1 MANEQ
6 TIKINLKAVADFNDV
21 ASNVQEIQKVLS
33 QLKLP
38 DNLKNSFSNTFK
50 ELDKILSKAQGQL
63 DKGFQSK
70 SDLTA
75 YSKSIKQINAL
86 MSSLQSNM
94 SKINPNILKDSF
106 QIDTSALDRM
116 NQKIT
121 EAKKK
126 LSQEIGKTGIVSNIS
141 AAVDE
146 LNKLSKVSGLKDLKN
161 NLDNGENK

>member
-50 ELDKILSKAQGQL
+50 ELDKVLSKAQGQL

-116 NQKIT
+116 N
-121 EAKKK
+121 
-126 LSQEIGKTGIVSNIS
+126 
-141 AAVDE
+141 
-146 LNKLSKVSGLKDLKN
+146 
-161 NLDNGENK
+161 